1 MTPSTVRDGIK
12 TALSAIAD
20 LRVYDTIPD
29 GGVPPMAAVGQLSMT
44 WDEVIPVGNL
54 DVATCDV
61 YVVVGRMNERA
72 AQDRLDGFLAGSGAG
87 SIRAALQADPTF
99 SGSVKTSVLR
109 TASPVSATLSGVE
122 MLAYRYSMEL
132 YG

>member
-1 MTPSTVRDGIK
+1 
-12 TALSAIAD
+12 
-20 LRVYDTIPD
+20 
-29 GGVPPMAAVGQLSMT
+29 MAAVGQLSMT
-44 WDEVIPVGNL
+44 WDEVLPVGNL
-54 DVATCDV
+54 DVANLDV

-72 AQDRLDGFLAGSGAG
+72 AQDRLDGYLAGSGAG

-99 SGSVKTSVLR
+99 SGSVSSSVLR
-109 TASPVSATLSGVE
+109 TATPISATLSGVE